1 MAEVTVQQLAKTVGA
16 SEERLLLQMK
26 EAGLPHVRTDQVVS
40 DEDKKILLSYLKG
53 SHGESS
59 PPPKKITLKR

>member
-40 DEDKKILLSYLKG
+40 DDDKKYYSL
-53 SHGESS
+53 
-59 PPPKKITLKR
+59 T